1 MVQPELVKSL
11 VKEDLWLLYEKG
23 LLGQCKPK
31 DLMKLCLSKFLFLF
45 WKGEGVIISTTA

>member
-31 DLMKLCLSKFLFLF
+31 DFSYEVMLVKVSFFCSGM
-45 WKGEGVIISTTA
+45 GRG